1 MGGAAG
7 CACSFRSAGLAWQG
21 RHRHYRRVDRIGFR
35 GGWSNVV
42 NHLSRQT
49 MKGALG
55 PVMLNNCFI
64 LLMVGGSNLLVGAL
78 LQGQLIIR
86 NGFNV
91 LEINFRR

>member
-1 MGGAAG
+1 MCVFVSVGRFGVAGAT
-7 CACSFRSAGLAWQG
+7 SALEGLT
-21 RHRHYRRVDRIGFR
+21 IGFR

>member
-7 CACSFRSAGLAWQG
+7 CACSFRSAGLVWQG
-21 RHRHYRRVDRIGFR
+21 DIGFRRVDRIGFR